1 MYLVYPNSS
10 YLLEIKHYHY
20 FYKYSPHHYG
30 LSSAPYSYDFSN
42 FNVET
47 FYILFLISSIV
58 SLMTCVACNSKKVP
72 KKIKEKNIQTEPL
85 VIPVKAETYSV

>member
-1 MYLVYPNSS
+1 MYLIYPNNS

-20 FYKYSPHHYG
+20 FYKYYPQDYA
-30 LSSAPYSYDFSN
+30 LSSAPYSYDFSD
-42 FNVET
+42 FNIET

-58 SLMTCVACNSKKVP
+58 SLMMCVACNSKKVP

-85 VIPVKAETYSV
+85 VIPVKGETYSV